1 MSRIIVVANQKG
13 GVGKTTTSVNLAASL
28 AVMEKSVLVVDCD
41 PQANA
46 SSGFGVYPDQ
56 VKDNLYTVL
65 GDPDRVKQAVCK
77 TNMPYLSVIPGH
89 QDMVAAELDLVN
101 QPKREYYLRELLEPI
116 QDDYEYIILDCPPS
130 LGLITLNALCAA
142 REVLIPLQ
150 CEYYALEGIAKLL
163 QTYGL
168 VRKRL
173 NPEIRLLGVLLTMYD
188 LRNRLSHQ
196 VKNEIRK
203 TFPDYLLETVVPRNV
218 RLSEAPSF
226 GKSVISYD
234 IHSKGAMAYLQ
245 LAQEVVSKKAH

>member
-1 MSRIIVVANQKG
+1 MARVIVIANQKG
-13 GVGKTTTSVNLAASL
+13 GVGKTTTAVNLAASL
-28 AVMEKSVLVVDCD
+28 AVMEKNVLVIDCD

-46 SSGFGVYPDQ
+46 SSGFGIYPEN
-56 VKDNLYTVL
+56 VRDNLYTVL
-65 GDPDRVKQAVCK
+65 GEPERVGEAVLK
-77 TNMPYLSVIPGH
+77 TSIPFLSLLPGH

-101 QPKREYYLRELLEPI
+101 QPSREFFLKKLVQPLAGA
-116 QDDYEYIILDCPPS
+116 YEYVIIDCPPS

-173 NPEIRLLGVLLTMYD
+173 NPDIRLLGVLLTMYD
-188 LRNRLSHQ
+188 SRNRLSHQ

-203 TFPDYLLETVVPRNV
+203 TFPDYLLETVVPRNI

-226 GKSVISYD
+226 GKPVIGYD
-234 IHSKGAMAYLQ
+234 IKSSGALAYLQ
-245 LAQEVVSKKAH
+245 LAREVVGRKAH

>member
-1 MSRIIVVANQKG
+1 MARVIVIANQKG
-13 GVGKTTTSVNLAASL
+13 GVGKTTTAVNLAASL
-28 AVMEKSVLVVDCD
+28 AVMEKNVLVVDCD

-46 SSGFGVYPDQ
+46 SSGFGIYPENLE
-56 VKDNLYTVL
+56 DNLYTVL
-65 GDPDRVKQAVCK
+65 GEPEQAARAIQK
-77 TNMPYLSVIPGH
+77 SSIPFLSVLPGH

-101 QPKREYYLRELLEPI
+101 QPNREFFLKKLVQPLK
-116 QDDYEYIILDCPPS
+116 DSYEYILIDCPPS

-188 LRNRLSHQ
+188 ARNRLSHQ

-226 GKSVISYD
+226 GKPVIGYD
-234 IHSKGAMAYLQ
+234 IKSSGALAYLQ
-245 LAQEVVSKKAH
+245 LAREVVGRKAH

>member
-1 MSRIIVVANQKG
+1 MSRVIVIANQKG
-13 GVGKTTTSVNLAASL
+13 GVGKTTTAVNLAASL
-28 AVMEKSVLVVDCD
+28 AVMEKNVLVVDCD

-46 SSGFGVYPDQ
+46 SSGFGVYPESLE
-56 VKDNLYTVL
+56 DNLYTVL
-65 GDPDRVKQAVCK
+65 GSPDRVQGAVQK
-77 TNMPYLSVIPGH
+77 TTIPYLSVIPGH

-101 QPKREYYLRELLEPI
+101 KPKREYFLRQLLKPLA
-116 QDDYEYIILDCPPS
+116 DDYEYIILDCPPS

-173 NPEIRLLGVLLTMYD
+173 NPDIRLLGVLLTMYD
-188 LRNRLSHQ
+188 SRNRLSHQ

-203 TFPDYLLETVVPRNV
+203 TFPDYLMETVVPRNV

-226 GKSVISYD
+226 GKPVIGYD
-234 IHSKGAMAYLQ
+234 IKSSGAMAYLQ
-245 LAQEVVSKKAH
+245 LAREVVSREAH

>member
-1 MSRIIVVANQKG
+1 MSRVIVVANQKG
-13 GVGKTTTSVNLAASL
+13 GVGKTTTAVNLAASL
-28 AVMEKSVLVVDCD
+28 AVMERNVLVVDCD

-46 SSGFGVYPDQ
+46 SSGFGVYPEQ
-56 VKDNLYTVL
+56 QKENLYTVL
-65 GDPDRVKQAVCK
+65 GDPGRVHKAVCK
-77 TNMPYLSVIPGH
+77 TSIPFLSVIPAH
-89 QDMVAAELDLVN
+89 QDLVATDLDLVN
-101 QPKREYYLRELLEPI
+101 QPKREFFLKRMVEPLLG
-116 QDDYEYIILDCPPS
+116 DFDFIILDCPPS

-173 NPEIRLLGVLLTMYD
+173 NPDIRLLGVLLTMYD

-203 TFPDYLLETVVPRNV
+203 TFPEYLLDTVVPRNV

-226 GKSVISYD
+226 GKPVVSYD

-245 LAQEVVSKKAH
+245 LAQEVVARKAN

>member
-1 MSRIIVVANQKG
+1 VIVVANQKG
-13 GVGKTTTSVNLAASL
+13 GVGKTTTAVNLAASL

-46 SSGFGVYPDQ
+46 SSGFGVYPEQ
-56 VKDNLYTVL
+56 LRDNLYTVL
-65 GDPDRVKQAVCK
+65 GDPGRVREAICK
-77 TNMPYLSVIPGH
+77 TNIPFLSVIPAH
-89 QDMVAAELDLVN
+89 QDLVAAELDLVH
-101 QPKREYYLRELLEPI
+101 QPKREFFLRRMLEPLI
-116 QDDYEYIILDCPPS
+116 GEYDFIILDCPPS

-173 NPEIRLLGVLLTMYD
+173 NPDIRLLGVLLTMYD

-203 TFPDYLLETVVPRNV
+203 TFPQYLLETIVPRNI

-226 GKSVISYD
+226 GKPVISYD

-245 LAQEVVSKKAH
+245 LAQEVVLRKAN